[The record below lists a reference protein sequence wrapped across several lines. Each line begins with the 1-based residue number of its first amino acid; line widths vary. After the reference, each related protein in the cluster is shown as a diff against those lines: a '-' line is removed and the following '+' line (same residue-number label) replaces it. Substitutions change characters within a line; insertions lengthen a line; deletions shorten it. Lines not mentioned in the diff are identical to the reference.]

1 MLSHLPAVL
10 MPLDLLA
17 VVLLLLAWAGTGH
30 FCEHPPAH
38 RPSVSWLMK
47 EHRRA
52 WMREMV
58 SRSPRIFDASV
69 IDSLRRGTAFFASG
83 SMIAIGG
90 GMALIG
96 NQDRLETLVEDL
108 TLPTDTVR
116 LELRVILV
124 LFIVANAFLKF
135 VWAHRVF
142 GYCAILMAAV
152 PNAPEDPRAYPLAAQ
167 AAEVNINAARN
178 FNSGL
183 RAVFHQR
190 GHPPAGGR
198 PAATRPSRTERMS
211 GAPSSSRRVPPLV
224 GAITGASLSP
234 LAMVSSNSR
243 GADGPTAITAF
254 CSPCASR

>member
-1 MLSHLPAVL
+1 MLINLSAAL

-17 VVLLLLAWAGTGH
+17 VSLLLLAWAGTGYL
-30 FCEHPPAH
+30 CENPPSG
-38 RPSVSWLMK
+38 RPSVSVLMK
-47 EHRRA
+47 DHRRT

-96 NQDRLETLVEDL
+96 NRDRLETLVEDL
-108 TLPTDTVR
+108 TLATDAVR

-152 PNAPEDPRAYPLAAQ
+152 PNDPQDARAYPLAAQ

-183 RAVFHQR
+183 RAVFFALAAIGWLLGPVALILTTLATSFAILR
-190 GHPPAGGR
+190 AEFLSGTRAAILDPSGLDPRLLYPPGFGPR
-198 PAATRPSRTERMS
+198 PPDLR
-211 GAPSSSRRVPPLV
+211 
-224 GAITGASLSP
+224 
-234 LAMVSSNSR
+234 
-243 GADGPTAITAF
+243 D
-254 CSPCASR
+254 

>member
-1 MLSHLPAVL
+1 MPFELPAAL

-17 VVLLLLAWAGTGH
+17 VALLLVAWGGTG
-30 FCEHPPAH
+30 FLCEHPPAR
-38 RPSVSWLMK
+38 RPSVSYLMK
-47 EHRRA
+47 DHRRA

-69 IDSLRRGTAFFASG
+69 IDSLRRGTAFFTSG

-96 NQDRLETLVEDL
+96 NPDRLETLVEDL

-124 LFIVANAFLKF
+124 LFIAANAFLKF
-135 VWAHRVF
+135 VWSHRVF

-152 PNAPEDPRAYPLAAQ
+152 PNEPDDPRAYPLAAQ

-183 RAVFHQR
+183 RAVFFALAALGWLLGPVALILTTLATSFAILR
-190 GHPPAGGR
+190 AEFGSATREAIIDPGGR
-198 PAATRPSRTERMS
+198 DPRLLYPGPVGPRPPSDPER
-211 GAPSSSRRVPPLV
+211 
-224 GAITGASLSP
+224 
-234 LAMVSSNSR
+234 
-243 GADGPTAITAF
+243 
-254 CSPCASR
+254 

>member
-1 MLSHLPAVL
+1 MLTHLPAVL

-17 VVLLLLAWAGTGH
+17 VVLLLLAWATTGH

-58 SRSPRIFDASV
+58 GRSPRIFDASV

-96 NQDRLETLVEDL
+96 NQDRLETLVADL

-183 RAVFHQR
+183 RAVFFALAALGWLLGPVALILTTLATSFAILR
-190 GHPPAGGR
+190 AEFISGTRAAILDTSRIDPRLLYPVGFGPP
-198 PAATRPSRTERMS
+198 
-211 GAPSSSRRVPPLV
+211 PSS
-224 GAITGASLSP
+224 GEG
-234 LAMVSSNSR
+234 
-243 GADGPTAITAF
+243 G
-254 CSPCASR
+254 